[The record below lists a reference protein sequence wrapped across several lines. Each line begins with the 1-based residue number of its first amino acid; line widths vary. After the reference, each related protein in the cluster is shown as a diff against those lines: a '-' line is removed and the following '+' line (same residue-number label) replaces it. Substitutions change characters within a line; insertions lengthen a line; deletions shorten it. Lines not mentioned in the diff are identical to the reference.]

1 MGSEPLIRWDW
12 ILRNLDDIAFRLGQH
27 LYLAGIALAVGFA
40 ISFGLALLIYADR
53 RFYAPIA
60 GIAGTLYTIPS
71 LALFAVLVPITGLSI
86 LTAEIALVGYT
97 LLIFVRNIVAGLD
110 GVPRDVRDAADGM
123 GFTAW
128 QRLWR
133 IDLPLALPSIVAG
146 ARIATVTTIGLV
158 TVAGIVGQG
167 GLGRLIIDDGLR
179 RDFPTPL
186 YVGAM
191 LAVVTALLADVLL
204 LAAQRALSP
213 WTRLAGR

>member
-1 MGSEPLIRWDW
+1 MAEEPLIRWDW

-27 LYLAGIALAVGFA
+27 LYLAGIALVVGFA
-40 ISFGLALLIYADR
+40 ISFGLALLIYRDR
-53 RFYAPIA
+53 RFYSPIA

-97 LLIFVRNIVAGLD
+97 LLIFIRNIVAGLD
-110 GVPRDVRDAADGM
+110 GVPQEVRDAADGM
-123 GFTAW
+123 GYTAW

-186 YVGAM
+186 YVGAL
-191 LAVVTALLADVLL
+191 LAVVTALLGDVLL

-213 WTRLAGR
+213 WTRTARG